1 MLAATGKF
9 TESSTGDTPMIDTH
23 EALKLETA
31 KRLQV
36 DLQVAPGEELPSIQT
51 NSRRHRDVS
60 QDAYN
65 AMLSANIPP
74 TVFVRSGL
82 LTRITEDENGRP
94 IVSTMSESDL
104 KHTLE
109 RAANFFTRRR
119 TADGVIDTSGGVPI
133 VIVKDVM
140 SYPSHPALPPLVGV
154 VTAPVFSP
162 NGELVTEPGYNR
174 AAKVFYY
181 RDGVG
186 IGDTAPTAENVKRA
200 KSLIFDDL
208 LVDFKFVDNAS
219 KANAVSLILL
229 PFVRP
234 LIPGSCPMYLVDAPT
249 FGTGKSLLIKAC
261 AQPFTDHVALM
272 TAPADQEEWRKR
284 ITSTLMTGPSH
295 ILIDN
300 LKETL
305 DSSHLAAVLTTNEW
319 SDRVL
324 GMSLTINLPA
334 RSIWTATGNN
344 VAVSNE
350 LARRLCWI
358 RLDSEVEK
366 PWERTVFKHPNL
378 IQWATNN
385 RSALATAAL
394 TLIRKWVSEGMVK
407 SSYRLGSFE
416 SWSQIM
422 GGILEA
428 IEIPGFMDNALEMY
442 DRLAADDAPIHSF
455 VKAWWERHGKE
466 FVTVSE
472 LFPIASAYDTGDTYS
487 LNILGDLLQQKTEHG
502 RKTAL
507 GALLRKH
514 EGRIFSGY
522 KIRQGALLNNAVRYR
537 LEDTGMR

>member
-1 MLAATGKF
+1 MQATK
-9 TESSTGDTPMIDTH
+9 
-23 EALKLETA
+23 EALQFEVVQRVQADMSKNG
-31 KRLQV
+31 K
-36 DLQVAPGEELPSIQT
+36 GEELPSVQT
-51 NSRRHRDVS
+51 NGRRHRDIS

-65 AMLSANIPP
+65 AMLAANTPP
-74 TVFVRSGL
+74 SVFVRSGL
-82 LTRITEDENGRP
+82 ITRITEDENGRP
-94 IVSTMSESDL
+94 VVSTMNENDL

-109 RAANFFTRRR
+109 RAANFFTRRL
-119 TADGVIDTSGGVPI
+119 TANGVIDTSGGVPA

-162 NGELVTEPGYNR
+162 NGDLVTEPGYNR

-181 RDGVG
+181 RDGMG
-186 IGDTAPTAENVKRA
+186 IGDTTPTPENIARA

-208 LVDFKFVDNAS
+208 LIDFKFVDRAS
-219 KANAVSLILL
+219 FANAVSLILL
-229 PFVRP
+229 PFARP
-234 LIPGSCPMYLVDAPT
+234 LIPGSCPLYLVDAPT
-249 FGTGKSLLIKAC
+249 FGSGKSLLIKAC
-261 AQPFTDHVALM
+261 AKAFTDHVALM

-305 DSSHLAAVLTTNEW
+305 DSSHLAAALTTNEW

-324 GMSLTINLPA
+324 GVSLTINLPA

-378 IQWATNN
+378 VQWATDN

-407 SSYRLGSFE
+407 SDYRLGSFE
-416 SWSQIM
+416 SWSQVM
-422 GGILEA
+422 GGILKA
-428 IEIPGFMDNALEMY
+428 IDIPGFMGNALEMY

-455 VKAWWERHGKE
+455 VKAWWERHGKDP
-466 FVTVSE
+466 VTTGE
-472 LFPIASAYDTGDTYS
+472 LFPIASAYDTGDNAS
-487 LNILGDLLQQKTEHG
+487 LNILGELLQQYKNEQG
-502 RKTAL
+502 RKTGL
-507 GALLRKH
+507 GVLLRKN

-522 KIRQGALLNNAVRYR
+522 KILKAGTFNRTLKYR